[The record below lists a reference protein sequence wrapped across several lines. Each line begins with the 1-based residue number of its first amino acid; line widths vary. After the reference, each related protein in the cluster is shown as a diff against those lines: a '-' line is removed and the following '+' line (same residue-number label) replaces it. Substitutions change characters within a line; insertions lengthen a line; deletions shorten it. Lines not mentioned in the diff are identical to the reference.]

1 VKLSEDGK
9 EAFRNAIERFAPM
22 EASDLELLLGFAEE
36 RSLRA
41 GEFFLHEGDVAYEV
55 AVIVKGVLREYYTLA
70 DGRERTRGFAREGEM
85 AGSLADLLLQTPAL
99 SSSVAVT
106 PLRIVVVPW
115 ARIGEV
121 RYAHPAWNRF
131 SFRVLEHFYLS
142 KARREYELLA
152 LDAAGRYDAFR
163 QAFPGLEDRVKQAD
177 IASYLGISPEHLS
190 RLRRARRDSDDLD

>member
-1 VKLSEDGK
+1 MD
-9 EAFRNAIERFAPM
+9 
-22 EASDLELLLGFAEE
+22 ASDLELLLGSAEE
-36 RSLRA
+36 RSLR
-41 GEFFLHEGDVAYEV
+41 LP
-55 AVIVKGVLREYYTLA
+55 
-70 DGRERTRGFAREGEM
+70 RGSAP
-85 AGSLADLLLQTPAL
+85 SDPAL

-106 PLRIVVVPW
+106 PVRVVVVPW

-131 SFRVLEHFYLS
+131 SVRVLEHFYLL
-142 KARREYELLA
+142 KARREYEPLA
-152 LDAAGRYDAFR
+152 LDAAGRYDVFR